1 MSQSD
6 PEFRPAPRRAVILI
20 IMDGVGLN
28 PSRINNA
35 VAIAKT
41 PNLDRLYSSNPVT
54 VLEASGAAVGLP
66 SGQMGNSEVGHLTL
80 GCGTVLRQDMAHA
93 TLVIRNGLVNLPN
106 RIAGELAVEI
116 DIDEV
121 ASVLKR
127 EMTRLLEDM
136 RDEISKSPALQV
148 EK

>member
-1 MSQSD
+1 MSQFQS
-6 PEFRPAPRRAVILI
+6 APRRAAMLI

-41 PNLDRLYSSNPVT
+41 TNLDRLYSTNPVT

-80 GCGTVLRQDMAHA
+80 GLSLIH
-93 TLVIRNGLVNLPN
+93 I
-106 RIAGELAVEI
+106 
-116 DIDEV
+116 
-121 ASVLKR
+121 
-127 EMTRLLEDM
+127 
-136 RDEISKSPALQV
+136 
-148 EK
+148 